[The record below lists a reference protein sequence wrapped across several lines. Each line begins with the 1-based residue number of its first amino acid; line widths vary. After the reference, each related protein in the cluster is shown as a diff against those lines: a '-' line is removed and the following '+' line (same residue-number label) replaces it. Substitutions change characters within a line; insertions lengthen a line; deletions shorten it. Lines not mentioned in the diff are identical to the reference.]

1 MLKSWDTNLLLSE
14 KKTLFS
20 FFLLYLVFTV
30 SILSILG
37 YMYYNFQKDLVLQ
50 KYRLELSS
58 LAKEQIQRL
67 KELHRNFDKQRVYPR
82 DKRFNSA
89 IYDSSFKKIFST
101 TAMNNIDFTKV
112 IYMKN
117 GKIYLIKEPESY
129 YLGTKYLVLEVKQET
144 NLLGK
149 ILKDMFFYGIVIFF
163 IMVGFGYFLLKLML
177 KPMRDAIKL
186 LDRFI
191 KDTTHELNT
200 PVNAIISNIE
210 MIDKSK
216 LESSLVKK
224 IKRIDIGARTVSN
237 LYQDLTYLTLGHKIV
252 SNDENVNLKEV
263 ILERLEYFSLF
274 ANSKKLTL
282 SFNLKKSTLRIDRK
296 KISKLIDNL
305 LSNAIKYNRVGGS
318 LHVELNKNYF
328 LVKDSGKGIPKDKLE
343 VIIKRYARANDSV
356 GGFGIGLSIVMM
368 IAQEYNL
375 HVKIDSKENEW
386 TNVVVSW

>member
-177 KPMRDAIKL
+177 
-186 LDRFI
+186 
-191 KDTTHELNT
+191 
-200 PVNAIISNIE
+200 
-210 MIDKSK
+210 
-216 LESSLVKK
+216 
-224 IKRIDIGARTVSN
+224 
-237 LYQDLTYLTLGHKIV
+237 
-252 SNDENVNLKEV
+252 
-263 ILERLEYFSLF
+263 LF
-274 ANSKKLTL
+274 
-282 SFNLKKSTLRIDRK
+282 
-296 KISKLIDNL
+296 
-305 LSNAIKYNRVGGS
+305 
-318 LHVELNKNYF
+318 
-328 LVKDSGKGIPKDKLE
+328 
-343 VIIKRYARANDSV
+343 
-356 GGFGIGLSIVMM
+356 
-368 IAQEYNL
+368 
-375 HVKIDSKENEW
+375 
-386 TNVVVSW
+386 